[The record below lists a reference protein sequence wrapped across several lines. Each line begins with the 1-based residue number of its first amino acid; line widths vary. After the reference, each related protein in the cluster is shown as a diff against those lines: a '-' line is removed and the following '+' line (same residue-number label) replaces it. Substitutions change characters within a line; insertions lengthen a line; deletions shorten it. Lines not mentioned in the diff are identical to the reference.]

1 MNTGLQLTHNM
12 WAEVQTNFSDGNK
25 FGGVLSDEIQHWL
38 HFSYLTH
45 HSREVMQPVAEKVIA
60 YESFVCQSGVVE

>member
-1 MNTGLQLTHNM
+1 M

-38 HFSYLTH
+38 HLSYLTH
-45 HSREVMQPVAEKVIA
+45 HSREVTQPIADKLVA
-60 YESFVCQSGVVE
+60 YESMFCQFAVVE